1 MFSTLLDRL
10 GASPGTSSRPD
21 ATRASSSDSIHSVIT
36 VDAPNALSSSSTP
49 PTSIGDSASVSSGS
63 MKLEKTLSS
72 PAQKSSG
79 RSSRPRTS
87 VTTYNVK
94 VLSGTAIHAPKK
106 YSKDKGVGDE
116 ARRRTV
122 SGDTLVGALASGNS
136 SSASVQKDTQ
146 RLVSAGI
153 DALDLQWS
161 IKKLP
166 KSRSQIG
173 LGGSP
178 KNSPKKGK
186 SADDKP
192 LRYLGMK
199 GPRLNKTFSALGKR
213 GRDTLEDGLKKVKRE
228 LRNLADTKEY
238 AHIDTEPVIHE
249 VWSKG
254 KLVVHQP
261 PRKKKKFEE
270 LAVKKPEP
278 EKALVEKKGDGR
290 RQKVWLNKG
299 LYAGQVPQDW
309 FSNYT
314 EKEKETMPDMT
325 SFKASDFMPLPMWH
339 GQRLLHVGRNFK
351 LPFDVCSPLPP
362 GQPKPDEWRKTSS
375 SKLPLCKIRLLIL
388 IIFRPLH
395 WRSCCAMEEVDSF

>member
-10 GASPGTSSRPD
+10 GASPGAASRPD
-21 ATRASSSDSIHSVIT
+21 ATRASSSESIHSVIT
-36 VDAPNALSSSSTP
+36 VDASNAPSSSSTP

-63 MKLEKTLSS
+63 MKLGKTLSA
-72 PAQKSSG
+72 PAKESSG

-106 YSKDKGVGDE
+106 YCKDKGLADE
-116 ARRRTV
+116 ARRRTI

-136 SSASVQKDTQ
+136 STATVQKDAQ

-161 IKKLP
+161 VKKLP

-173 LGGSP
+173 LSGSP
-178 KNSPKKGK
+178 KRSPKKGK
-186 SADDKP
+186 SADKAIRP
-192 LRYLGMK
+192 TGAKVERIS
-199 GPRLNKTFSALGKR
+199 KTFSALGKR
-213 GRDTLEDGLKKVKRE
+213 GRDTFEDGLKKVKRE
-228 LRNLADTKEY
+228 IRNLADTKEY

-254 KLVVHQP
+254 KLVVQEP
-261 PRKKKKFEE
+261 PRKKKKIEE
-270 LAVKKPEP
+270 VVIKKPEP
-278 EKALVEKKGDGR
+278 EKAPVEKKKAGR
-290 RQKVWLNKG
+290 KQKVWLNKG

-325 SFKASDFMPLPMWH
+325 SFKANDFMPLPMWH

-375 SKLPLCKIRLLIL
+375 SKYHIAFYIY
-388 IIFRPLH
+388 
-395 WRSCCAMEEVDSF
+395 SY